1 MEDGH
6 HVNWNSAIYGQEAM
20 HILKLQTEIERSLL
34 AAKGLNTNL
43 VHFLNRIML
52 LLVTC
57 TSALLRVR
65 FPTCTDV
72 HLKRFCVRNILCTKN
87 YDLWRPGWTKSK
99 IRWFYLLW
107 VYSSLMVCIIYVKFQ
122 FPCCFFLQRFS
133 NCFISNIKVNT

>member
-1 MEDGH
+1 MEDGD

-34 AAKGLNTNL
+34 AANGLNTNL

-72 HLKRFCVRNILCTKN
+72 HLKRFCVHNILCTKN

-107 VYSSLMVCIIYVKFQ
+107 VYSSLMVYIIYVKLQ
-122 FPCCFFLQRFS
+122 FPCCFFS
-133 NCFISNIKVNT
+133 AKVQ